1 MPKGAPMYY
10 SSDIAW
16 LYRQSRRRSR
26 ALFSDPSSDIVVSSL
41 RKKKKTIKI
50 ATLRR
55 ATVSKRTF
63 WPISSVQD
71 KFSHYFLPAS
81 LSRPVSQCLI
91 SSFFCRPARRD
102 LPFVLISGDFQWKCG
117 PVWAFFY
124 CALQRRFRRFSI
136 IYADGCRLSVR
147 TALSTTSTISK
158 RAILRVDPD
167 YSCDLTCVLSFPFSI
182 FSIFQRT
189 ETVSCV
195 TGSLFQLGI
204 FALRAKAE
212 QACDAHFGAKII
224 IGSLFMRRRS
234 PNKQRC
240 FE

>member
-1 MPKGAPMYY
+1 MRKGVPMYH

-26 ALFSDPSSDIVVSSL
+26 ALFSEPSSDIVVSSL

-81 LSRPVSQCLI
+81 LSRPVSPCLI

-147 TALSTTSTISK
+147 TALSTASTISK
-158 RAILRVDPD
+158 RAILRVDPRLLLWSD
-167 YSCDLTCVLSFPFSI
+167 MRSFFSFFHIFHLSKNRNLLVRDRLSFPIRYFCPEGQS
-182 FSIFQRT
+182 
-189 ETVSCV
+189 
-195 TGSLFQLGI
+195 
-204 FALRAKAE
+204 
-212 QACDAHFGAKII
+212 GA
-224 IGSLFMRRRS
+224 SVRCPFRR
-234 PNKQRC
+234 
-240 FE
+240 